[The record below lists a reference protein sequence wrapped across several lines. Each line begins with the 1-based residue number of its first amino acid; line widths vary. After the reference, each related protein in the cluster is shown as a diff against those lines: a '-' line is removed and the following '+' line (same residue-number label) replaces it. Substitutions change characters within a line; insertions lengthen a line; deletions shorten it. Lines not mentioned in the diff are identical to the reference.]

1 MKTPQILAIAKR
13 EIKALVL
20 TKAFLIMTLMFP
32 LIFVVMGGIQAV
44 FMTYED
50 DDVDNIVFVDGTGEL
65 EHALTAELNERDW
78 VESGKIAF
86 TFVDGTTVDKEEY
99 IKLRSED
106 LHNASLTGIVFLPAD
121 IREDEDKKAEYH
133 SLVPGNMTMVGRLQ
147 GVINAVLIDQ
157 YFSTLNIS
165 DDQLRYARTNVSL
178 ASLKV
183 DESGHSEEESIIG
196 PLILAFVLTMLL
208 YLGLLVNGATLMRAV
223 TEEKNNRIVELLLSS
238 VAPQELMAGKIVGA
252 AGAAILQM
260 MIWLSPI
267 VVLTILGGG
276 ASSQLPLP
284 ENIDLSIPISMV
296 LYFLLN
302 FVIGML
308 TYLAMFAAVGSLFDN
323 EQDAQ
328 QGMWPVMLLIMI
340 PFFIAY
346 SMGADPGNSLA
357 EIASMVPFASIMI
370 MPARMILI
378 DVPLWQLG
386 TAIIVNI
393 ATLWFMVLL
402 SGRIYRASVL
412 ATGSKLSLK
421 RVWKL
426 MTTA

>member
-1 MKTPQILAIAKR
+1 MKFPQILAIAKR
-13 EIKALVL
+13 ELKSLVL

-32 LIFVVMGGIQAV
+32 LIFVAMGGIQAV

-50 DDVDNIVFVDGTGEL
+50 DDVEHLVFVDATGEL
-65 EHALTAELNERDW
+65 QDQLMAELATRSW
-78 VESGKIAF
+78 VESGKVKCQWI
-86 TFVDGTTVDKEEY
+86 DGRSLDNAEYVKE
-99 IKLRSED
+99 RSDD
-106 LHNASLTGIVFLPAD
+106 LFDESLTGIVFLPED
-121 IREDEDKKAEYH
+121 IEQTKKAEYH
-133 SLVPGNMTMVGRLQ
+133 SLVPGNMTMIRRIESAV
-147 GVINAVLIDQ
+147 NAVLVDR
-157 YFSTLNIS
+157 YFSSLNIS
-165 DDQLRYARTNVSL
+165 EEQLSYARSDVDV
-178 ASLKV
+178 APLKV
-183 DESGHSEEESIIG
+183 DETGNSEEESILG
-196 PLILAFVLTMLL
+196 PMILAFVLTMLL

-238 VAPQELMAGKIVGA
+238 VAPQELMAGKILGA

-260 MIWLSPI
+260 LIWLSPMMA
-267 VVLTILGGG
+267 LAALGGG
-276 ASSQLPLP
+276 ASEDLPLP
-284 ENIDLSIPISMV
+284 LDVDLSIPVSMV
-296 LYFLLN
+296 AYFLLN

-357 EIASMVPFASIMI
+357 EIASLIPFASIMI

-378 DVPLWQLG
+378 DVPVWQLAA
-386 TAIIVNI
+386 AIVINI
-393 ATLWFMVLL
+393 ATLACMVML

-412 ATGSKLSLK
+412 ATGVKLSPK
-421 RVWKL
+421 RIWQL
-426 MTTA
+426 MTAK